1 MVNMSDKVKKFW
13 DSYCQAAIVSGV
25 PAKDAVE
32 FVKWAEK
39 FAAEAKDKPIR
50 KRSVAD
56 IRKFLF
62 ELSIQR
68 SIQPWQVQQAEEALV
83 FLYEGFL
90 KLDLGL
96 EKVRPL
102 LPRPGISIPNFN
114 APGQFKDRVLS
125 KAEEKAGYGELYSR
139 LRSAMRVR
147 HYSIRTERA
156 YEQWVGRLLS
166 FYKGKPADSIN
177 ADDIQNYLNYLAEE
191 RKVAASTQNQAL
203 NAIVF
208 FFREVL
214 KREPGDFSDFV
225 RAKQP
230 AHVPEVLTRPEVE
243 SLLDAMTG
251 VNQLMAGLLYGAGLR
266 LMECIRLRVKD
277 VDFEARRITVR
288 DGKGRK
294 DRVTMLP
301 ERFLDLL
308 TEQLEKARALYDA
321 DLGKGVAGVYTWPG
335 LDRKYPDAAR
345 EWIWQYVFPSNRLSV
360 DPRSHITRRHH
371 VHASS
376 LQKAVKNAAAKAG
389 LSKRATCQTLRHS
402 FASHLLENGS
412 DIGTVQEL
420 MGHSNVAATMIYTHA
435 LKRPGIKA
443 KSPAD
448 D

>member
-1 MVNMSDKVKKFW
+1 MSDKVKKFW
-13 DSYCQAAIVSGV
+13 DSYRQAAIVSGV
-25 PAKDAVE
+25 PAKDAVG

-83 FLYEGFL
+83 FLYDGFL

-114 APGQFKDRVLS
+114 APRQFKDRVLS

-139 LRSAMRVR
+139 LRSAMRIR

-156 YEQWVGRLLS
+156 YEQWVGRLFS
-166 FYKGKPADSIN
+166 FYKVKPADSIN

-225 RAKQP
+225 RAKRP

-277 VDFEARRITVR
+277 VDFETRRITIR

-308 TEQLEKARALYDA
+308 KEQLEKARVLYDA
-321 DLGKGVAGVYTWPG
+321 DLGKGVAGVYIWPG

-402 FASHLLENGS
+402 FATHLLENGS
-412 DIGTVQEL
+412 DIGVVQEL
-420 MGHSNVAATMIYTHA
+420 MGHSNVATTMIYTHV
-435 LKRPGIKA
+435 LKRPGIKV

-448 D
+448 Y